1 MRCGARFFILKMESR
16 LHMLVW
22 HRMNG
27 KRYVELTKD
36 KSMTRKPS
44 GAESKNPVGEGE
56 KISLSIIL
64 PFFNEQETVGAVV
77 EEIRTTFHG
86 RSDYEIVLVN
96 DGSTDVNLA
105 VLERLPVRLVHHRE
119 NRGYGA
125 AIKTGIRHS
134 RSELIVIL
142 DADGTYPAA
151 EIPRLLEAVSRG
163 ADMAVGDRSQQ
174 PEAYR
179 NLGPWHRRLAKRLL
193 AATANYLAG
202 RRIPDLNSGL
212 RAFRR
217 GDAERF
223 LRLAP
228 DGFSLTATL
237 TLAYLCEGLTVE
249 YVPIA
254 YRPRSGRERSKIRPV
269 QDTLAILLTII
280 RTITYF
286 HPLKVFLPAALA
298 LGAAGLAVL
307 IIGILTHNILDG
319 TVSVLLLSSV
329 QLAVLGLVADLIS
342 RKGR

>member
-1 MRCGARFFILKMESR
+1 MSHKKAAAELRK
-16 LHMLVW
+16 HM
-22 HRMNG
+22 
-27 KRYVELTKD
+27 
-36 KSMTRKPS
+36 
-44 GAESKNPVGEGE
+44 GERE
-56 KISLSIIL
+56 KVSLSIVL
-64 PFFNEQETVGAVV
+64 PFFNEQETIGGVV
-77 EEIRTTFHG
+77 EEIRTALHG
-86 RSDYEIVLVN
+86 RNDYEIILVN
-96 DGSTDVNLA
+96 DGSTDLNSNT
-105 VLERLPVRLVHHRE
+105 LERLPVHLVHHRE

-134 RSELIVIL
+134 SGELIVIL

-151 EIPRLLEAVSRG
+151 EIPRLLETIGAG
-163 ADMAVGDRSQQ
+163 ADMAVGDRSHQ
-174 PEAYR
+174 PEARR
-179 NLGPWHRRLAKRLL
+179 NLGPWHRRLAKGLL
-193 AATANYLAG
+193 AVTANYLAG

-217 GDAERF
+217 CDAERF

-249 YVPIA
+249 YVPIT

-269 QDTLAILLTII
+269 QDTAAILLTII

-298 LGAAGLAVL
+298 FGAAGVAML

-319 TVSVLLLSSV
+319 TVSVLLLSGV